1 MRLKSAELVN
11 ALSASFE
18 QLNVLTQTSVN
29 INQNVV
35 KAEQGNFLLFAAFL
49 DTFYIEDGSRPSD
62 QLVFDL
68 LKPLVDDAA
77 IAELASKGVI
87 KAFNDA
93 GYLTDSERLQFAKNV
108 FETITTSD
116 PYYFEF
122 AKALNDIV
130 AGVGDQAFLFTK
142 KVEGETVGAAEA
154 ISLGAGLGKSD
165 TSTALDEPAF
175 TLGKPLLHDYLVA
188 DAHTL
193 AVAKVL
199 ADQVASTED
208 HVVIFTK
215 KAADE
220 VVASID
226 LLQKNFGTAF
236 DDVSSLA
243 DAHAIATSK
252 PIAEI
257 IASAG
262 DQTFLF
268 AKKVSTDP
276 VGLVDDDVL
285 AFAKALS
292 DHGFISEAIDT
303 LTIGKALSDAPAA
316 SDAINTVGTTKLL
329 TDGVSFTDDVDGTA
343 SILDDQEMQFRKN
356 TTDGAGVAE
365 TFFRQVNYDRAFSD
379 SSGATDNDELTVGK
393 SLSDALSASESI
405 NMVTGK
411 QIYDIPVASET
422 LAKAITKS
430 PFLDSALLGDATV
443 VASGKV
449 LLDLASST
457 DAGSLRSQ
465 GYADFTYFAEDFVG
479 ASTTF

>member
-1 MRLKSAELVN
+1 
-11 ALSASFE
+11 
-18 QLNVLTQTSVN
+18 
-29 INQNVV
+29 
-35 KAEQGNFLLFAAFL
+35 
-49 DTFYIEDGSRPSD
+49 
-62 QLVFDL
+62 
-68 LKPLVDDAA
+68 
-77 IAELASKGVI
+77 
-87 KAFNDA
+87 
-93 GYLTDSERLQFAKNV
+93 
-108 FETITTSD
+108 
-116 PYYFEF
+116 
-122 AKALNDIV
+122 
-130 AGVGDQAFLFTK
+130 
-142 KVEGETVGAAEA
+142 
-154 ISLGAGLGKSD
+154 LGKSD

-175 TLGKPLLHDYLVA
+175 TLGKPLLDDYLVA

-243 DAHAIATSK
+243 EAHAIATSK

-365 TFFRQVNYDRAFSD
+365 TFFRQVDYDRAFSD

-443 VASGKV
+443 VSPGKV

-457 DAGSLRSQ
+457 DTGSLRSQ
-465 GYADFTYFAEDFVG
+465 GYSDFTYFAEDFVG

>member
-11 ALSASFE
+11 ALSATFE

-77 IAELASKGVI
+77 VADIASKGVI

-142 KVEGETVGAAEA
+142 KVEGETVGAAEE

-165 TSTALDEPAF
+165 TATALDEPAF
-175 TLGKPLLHDYLVA
+175 TLGKPLLDDYLVA

-243 DAHAIATSK
+243 EAHAIATSK

-276 VGLVDDDVL
+276 VALVDDDVL
-285 AFAKALS
+285 AFA
-292 DHGFISEAIDT
+292 
-303 LTIGKALSDAPAA
+303 KALSDAPAA

-365 TFFRQVNYDRAFSD
+365 TFFRQVDYDRAFSD